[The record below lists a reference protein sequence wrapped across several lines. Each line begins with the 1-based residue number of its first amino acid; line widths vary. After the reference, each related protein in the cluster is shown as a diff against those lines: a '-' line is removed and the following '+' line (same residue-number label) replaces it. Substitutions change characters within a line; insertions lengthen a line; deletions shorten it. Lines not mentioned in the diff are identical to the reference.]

1 MLHQRIRLLRQARNM
16 SQVELAAIFSGST
29 DYMLGLE
36 SGEYL
41 DVSGLPREVIAH
53 IRQLV
58 DDLRA
63 K

>member
-16 SQVELAAIFSGST
+16 SQVELAAIFSVST

-58 DDLRA
+58 DDMRA